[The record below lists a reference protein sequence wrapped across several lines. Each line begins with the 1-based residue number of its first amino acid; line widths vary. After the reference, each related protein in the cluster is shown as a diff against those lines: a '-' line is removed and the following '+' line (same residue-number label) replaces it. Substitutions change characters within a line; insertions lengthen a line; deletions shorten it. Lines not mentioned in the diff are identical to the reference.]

1 MPAADTIQAR
11 IQVQYIRNDV
21 LVAFP
26 GPRRAVEM
34 RPGHIKQG
42 MVEGS
47 PRHGF
52 VMMDLNREGAA
63 ILELVLA
70 GARYETLW
78 NA

>member
-1 MPAADTIQAR
+1 
-11 IQVQYIRNDV
+11 
-21 LVAFP
+21 
-26 GPRRAVEM
+26 VEM